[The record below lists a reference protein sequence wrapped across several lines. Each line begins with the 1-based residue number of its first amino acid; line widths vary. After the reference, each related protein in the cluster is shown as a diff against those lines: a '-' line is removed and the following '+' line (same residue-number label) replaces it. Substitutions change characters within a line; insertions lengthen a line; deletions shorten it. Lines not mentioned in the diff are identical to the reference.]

1 LEGDYL
7 YAALQVV
14 DTSPISRQDFS
25 RSSSNAG
32 WGENKVRLI
41 LSTALLLMLSCSA
54 LAAVETQQLG
64 PYNVSFD
71 MNTNMK
77 YQLIPETSVE
87 APFANAYPL
96 LIMTDNLTGAR
107 IFITEYKNLTDATMN
122 TAKNIVR
129 LTTLLRG
136 FNVTSV
142 DDLTIDGHPGFLVT
156 GSNEAVPKEMK
167 FYEAMYWLDSHSCEC
182 GPVSVGMV
190 NVDITSSYP
199 QDATE
204 GLINSI
210 HVVPA
215 ESPAK

>member
-1 LEGDYL
+1 MSI
-7 YAALQVV
+7 AV
-14 DTSPISRQDFS
+14 
-25 RSSSNAG
+25 
-32 WGENKVRLI
+32 
-41 LSTALLLMLSCSA
+41 LLMLSCSA
-54 LAAVETQQLG
+54 LAAAETQQLG

-71 MNTNMK
+71 MNTDMK
-77 YQLIPETSVE
+77 YQIMPEAPVE

-107 IFITEYKNLTDATMN
+107 IFITEYKDLTDATMD
-122 TAKNIVR
+122 TTKNIVR

-142 DDLTIDGHPGFLVT
+142 DDMTIDGHPGFLVT
-156 GSNEAVPKEMK
+156 GSDEAVPNEMK
-167 FYEAMYWLDSHSCEC
+167 FYEAMYWLDSQSCEC

-199 QDATE
+199 QDVTE
-204 GLINSI
+204 GLISSI

-215 ESPAK
+215 GSPAE

>member
-1 LEGDYL
+1 
-7 YAALQVV
+7 
-14 DTSPISRQDFS
+14 
-25 RSSSNAG
+25 
-32 WGENKVRLI
+32 
-41 LSTALLLMLSCSA
+41 MLSCSA

-71 MNTNMK
+71 MNTDMK
-77 YQLIPETSVE
+77 YQLMPETPVE
-87 APFANAYPL
+87 APFANAYSL

-122 TAKNIVR
+122 TAQKIVR

-142 DDLTIDGHPGFLVT
+142 GDMTIDGLPGFLVS
-156 GSNEAVPKEMK
+156 GAGPSEMK
-167 FYEAMYWLDSHSCEC
+167 FYEAMYWLDSLSCEC
-182 GPVSVGMV
+182 GPVSVGKV
-190 NVDITSSYP
+190 NVDVTSSYP
-199 QDATE
+199 QNVTE
-204 GLINSI
+204 GLLGSI